1 MAKTKLS
8 IFLLREDVEK
18 TCIIKSGA
26 KSVKLSDGNILY
38 YKSNKA
44 SEPKW
49 IESFF
54 GGGLSNTEPFKT
66 KSISAVILY
75 DVKIQE
81 GYNRMFAVVF
91 GYGRCLLNSG
101 VFEERFGLITTLN
114 SIDSKQLRSIDIN
127 SIESVPLNNRIQ
139 SSALAGISN
148 FNIDVDKDIL
158 KSVAGRSSEK
168 GLDGTLSGADSLSVC
183 TDQKYDNL
191 ECVLLEC
198 FKKFKSSDY
207 KANFEWIDKIKYVKE
222 QSTISKLD
230 NALIS
235 EMNKPDI
242 SKLWVSIPEIF
253 DWNNADSFQI
263 KGKKSYD
270 DIDVEKIKSEL
281 NCPLTLNNL
290 KNNRLSVVDGNGDEY
305 KSWTLYKCI
314 YADIEQDGKQYLLND
329 GKWYEV
335 ADGFVK
341 QVNAFYDV
349 MKESRDSKES
359 DLEIPDYSFKLEE
372 EYNAS
377 VEKSNPEEYT
387 LMDRKT
393 ISIGGNAIEFCDI
406 YSKHKQFIHVK
417 RYSGSAVL
425 SHLFFQGLVSAES
438 FFDRQFRCDVNK
450 KLKKDFQVS
459 ENDTVNANEYE
470 VVYVIARKNSKLNAI
485 PDMPFFSK
493 VAFRNVAKRLKMYG
507 YKVRITG
514 VPYTYN
520 ESKDNNENS

>member
-8 IFLLREDVEK
+8 IFLLRKDVEK
-18 TCIIKSGA
+18 TCIIKSGT
-26 KSVKLSDGNILY
+26 KSVKLSNGNTLY

-54 GGGLSNTEPFKT
+54 EGGLSNTEPFKT

-75 DVKIQE
+75 DVKIQD

-114 SIDSKQLRSIDIN
+114 SIDSKQLRSIDVN
-127 SIESVPLNNRIQ
+127 SLESVPLNNRIQ

-158 KSVAGRSSEK
+158 KSVAGRSSVN

-183 TDQKYDNL
+183 TDQKYDSIDS
-191 ECVLLEC
+191 VLLEC

-207 KANFEWIDKIKYVKE
+207 KVNFEWIDKIKNVKE
-222 QSTISKLD
+222 QSTITKLD
-230 NALIS
+230 DALMS
-235 EMNKPDI
+235 EMNKTDI

-281 NCPLTLNNL
+281 SSPVTLKNL
-290 KNNRLSVVDGNGDEY
+290 KNNRLSVVDGNGEEY

-314 YADIEQDGKQYLLND
+314 YADIAQDGKQYLLND
-329 GKWYEV
+329 GRWYEV
-335 ADGFVK
+335 AEGFVE
-341 QVNAFYDV
+341 QVNSFY
-349 MKESRDSKES
+349 K
-359 DLEIPDYSFKLEE
+359 DLEISGTSKEQKIYIPNYSVRTEE
-372 EYNAS
+372 KYNDSVVNYNTKEYA
-377 VEKSNPEEYT
+377 
-387 LMDRKT
+387 LMDRKP
-393 ISIGGNAIEFCDI
+393 IHIGGNMVEFCDV

-425 SHLFFQGLVSAES
+425 SHLFFCKQ
-438 FFDRQFRCDVNK
+438 
-450 KLKKDFQVS
+450 
-459 ENDTVNANEYE
+459 
-470 VVYVIARKNSKLNAI
+470 
-485 PDMPFFSK
+485 
-493 VAFRNVAKRLKMYG
+493 
-507 YKVRITG
+507 
-514 VPYTYN
+514 
-520 ESKDNNENS
+520 